1 MDRLVACSAVVGF
14 VVVLFLLGDRW
25 LGRESR
31 RDLGNWLIDDARA
44 EARVDALPRA
54 FIEWFDA
61 LFKVR
66 KIGVPRWLGGELVL
80 PNFWR
85 SALASFL
92 ALVAA
97 FVVWLANKGA
107 LAQPDQAVG
116 DNTGLLLFMY
126 GSATVITNII
136 PDYLSLVESRWVL
149 GRMSTT
155 RSLLGKLAWLALDI
169 VATSAI
175 VFGFLWVSG
184 WLLLP
189 LVPPEHAYA
198 VGCLSRESYDLTRMI
213 DIAIAGLT
221 FSTPAGTLNYDVSG
235 IYIYSSFFT
244 SFWVW
249 LYLGSGLLVRAA
261 QFVPGLREFLRK
273 ACKVQDYPLRV
284 LAVVSGLV
292 ALALVSL
299 PPLLRPLLPSDRQG
313 TNGLDGDIHSIALCQ
328 VEWERQHRGHA
339 HAHANHYPADFRYD
353 PMFGIPP
360 WMFDHPRASFAV
372 WIDELQAWDEYRE
385 QYGIDP
391 VEFLHRK

>member
-14 VVVLFLLGDRW
+14 VVVLFMLGDRW
-25 LGRESR
+25 LARDSR
-31 RDLGNWLIDDARA
+31 RELGNWLIDDARA

-66 KIGVPRWLGGELVL
+66 KYTVPKWLGGELVI

-107 LAQPDQAVG
+107 LAQPDHAVG
-116 DNTGLLLFMY
+116 ENTGLLLFMY
-126 GSATVITNII
+126 GGATVLTNII

-149 GRMSTT
+149 GRMSDS
-155 RSLLGKLAWLALDI
+155 RSLVRKFAWLAVDI

-189 LVPPEHAYA
+189 LVPPEHGYA
-198 VGCLSRESYDLTRMI
+198 VGCLTRESYDFARMV

-249 LYLGSGLLVRAA
+249 LYLGSGLIVRAA
-261 QFVPGLREFLRK
+261 QFIPGLREFLRR

-292 ALALVSL
+292 ALMLVSL
-299 PPLLRPLLPSDRQG
+299 PPLFQPLLPSDRQG
-313 TNGLDGDIHSIALCQ
+313 TNGLDGDIHGIALCQ
-328 VEWERQHRGHA
+328 VQWERGGLHHHGLGEGA
-339 HAHANHYPADFRYD
+339 HYD
-353 PMFGIPP
+353 ARIYGVPP
-360 WMFDHPRASFAV
+360 WHYHFDRDDFAE
-372 WIDELQAWDEYRE
+372 WNDDLQDWVAYTKRFDSLE
-385 QYGIDP
+385 
-391 VEFLHRK
+391 

>member
-1 MDRLVACSAVVGF
+1 MDRLVACFAVVGF

-25 LGRESR
+25 LARDSR
-31 RDLGNWLIDDARA
+31 RELGNWLLDDAGA

-61 LFKVR
+61 LFRVR
-66 KIGVPRWLGGELVL
+66 KLRLPSWLGGGELPV

-97 FVVWLANKGA
+97 LVVWLANKGA

-116 DNTGLLLFMY
+116 DNTGLLLLMY
-126 GSATVITNII
+126 GGATVVTNII

-149 GRMSTT
+149 GRMSST
-155 RSLLGKLAWLALDI
+155 RSWFGKLGWLAVDV

-189 LVPPEHAYA
+189 LVPEQHAYA
-198 VGCLSRESYDLTRMI
+198 VGCLSRDNYDFMRMV

-221 FSTPAGTLNYDVSG
+221 FSTPPGTLNYDVSG

-261 QFVPGLREFLRK
+261 QFVPGLRGFLRSS
-273 ACKVQDYPLRV
+273 CKVQDYPLRV

-292 ALALVSL
+292 ALMLVSL
-299 PPLLRPLLPSDRQG
+299 PPLVRPLLPSERQG
-313 TNGLDGDIHSIALCQ
+313 TNGLDGDIHSITLCQ
-328 VEWERQHRGHA
+328 VEWERGRGH
-339 HAHANHYPADFRYD
+339 HHVYGYGPGFRYD
-353 PMFGIPP
+353 PWLHGMPP
-360 WMFDHPRASFAV
+360 WMIEYPRADFGE
-372 WIDELQAWDEYRE
+372 WIDELQLWVEYSER
-385 QYGIDP
+385 
-391 VEFLHRK
+391 

>member
-1 MDRLVACSAVVGF
+1 MAMDRLVACSAVVGF

-25 LGRESR
+25 LARDSR
-31 RDLGNWLIDDARA
+31 RELGNWLIDDARA

-61 LFKVR
+61 LFGVR
-66 KIGVPRWLGGELVL
+66 KIAVPRWLGSEIPL

-97 FVVWLANKGA
+97 LVVWLANKGA
-107 LAQPDQAVG
+107 LARPDDAVG
-116 DNTGLLLFMY
+116 DNTWLLLFMY
-126 GSATVITNII
+126 GSATVLTNII

-149 GRMSTT
+149 GRMTTT
-155 RSLLGKLAWLALDI
+155 RSLAGKFGWLGLDVI
-169 VATSAI
+169 ATSAI

-189 LVPPEHAYA
+189 LVPPEHGYT
-198 VGCLSRESYDLTRMI
+198 VGCLSRENYDFMRMV

-221 FSTPAGTLNYDVSG
+221 FSTPPGTLNYDVSG

-261 QFVPGLREFLRK
+261 QFVPGLREFLRR

-292 ALALVSL
+292 ALMLVSL
-299 PPLLRPLLPSDRQG
+299 PPVIRPLLPDERQG
-313 TNGLDGDIHSIALCQ
+313 TNGLDGDIHSITLCQ
-328 VEWERQHRGHA
+328 LEWERSNQHQLGIHHFSREVRYDAYIYGVPPWYYDFHREDF
-339 HAHANHYPADFRYD
+339 ADFTGD
-353 PMFGIPP
+353 
-360 WMFDHPRASFAV
+360 
-372 WIDELQAWDEYRE
+372 LQAWVAYTRSFDSLE
-385 QYGIDP
+385 
-391 VEFLHRK
+391 